1 MLIFNK
7 KIINYKLNN
16 IKMENLKA
24 AIVTGSNGLIGSQ
37 TVKFLIDKG
46 YYVIGIDN
54 DMRSYFFGDDAST
67 KESEE
72 KMLFEYGRENFNP
85 LSVDIRDYNT
95 LEVIFEGL
103 KTDQEEGIIDLDMIV
118 HTAAQPSHDWAAKEP
133 LTDFSVNA
141 IGTMNLLELTRLNF
155 PKASFI
161 FTSTNKVYGDRP
173 NFSFEQGVPD
183 IDTTLMVNELET
195 RYEGFNALTGE
206 PTSINETM
214 SIDQCKHSIF
224 GASKVAAD
232 VMVQEYGR
240 YFGMNTVIF
249 RGGCLTGPNHAG
261 AELHGFLSYLMKCIV
276 NEKPYTIFGYQG
288 KQVRD
293 NIHSWDLVNMFWH
306 YHQNPR
312 PGAVYNAG
320 GGRENSTSI
329 LEAIDTANNIL
340 IEKGIKTEPWNN
352 YTISDQAR
360 SGDHIFYIS
369 DLTKFKTDYPEWPG
383 ITISLNEIIKQIIES
398 EISKKSLVY

>member
-1 MLIFNK
+1 MD
-7 KIINYKLNN
+7 KI
-16 IKMENLKA
+16 KA

-37 TVKFLIDKG
+37 AVKFLIEKG
-46 YYVIGIDN
+46 YYVVGIDN
-54 DMRSYFFGDDAST
+54 DMRSYFFGSDAST

-72 KMLFEYGRENFNP
+72 KMLSDYGREHFNP
-85 LSVDIRDYNT
+85 LVVDIRDYST
-95 LEVIFEGL
+95 LEVIFTGL
-103 KTDQEEGIIDLDMIV
+103 LDDQNEGIIDLDLII

-173 NFSFEQGVPD
+173 NFSYEQGIPD
-183 IDTTLMVNELET
+183 IDTSLRVTELET
-195 RYEGFNALTGE
+195 RYEGFDALTDE
-206 PTSINETM
+206 PTSIDEKM
-214 SIDQCKHSIF
+214 SIDNCKHSIF

-240 YFGMNTVIF
+240 YFGMNTVVF

-276 NEKPYTIFGYQG
+276 NNKPYTIFGYKG

-293 NIHSWDLVNMFWH
+293 NIHSWDLLNMFWH

-312 PGAVYNAG
+312 PGQVYNAG

-329 LEAIDTANNIL
+329 LEAIDTANRIL
-340 IEKGIKTEPWNN
+340 IEQEVKLEPWKN

-360 SGDHIFYIS
+360 SGDHIWYIS
-369 DLTKFKTDYPEWPG
+369 DLTKFQQHYPEWPG
-383 ITISLNEIIKQIIES
+383 ITISLEETIKQILAFEL
-398 EISKKSLVY
+398 EKTLVHE